1 MNFKS
6 SASCEGARRQRVV
19 TGEAPSINMTPL
31 VDIVFLLLI
40 FFMVSTTFTKE
51 SRLQLNLPQANAD
64 AVLVDELQLEIIVPV
79 SEHYIVN
86 NLALVNDQADTLK
99 MAMEK
104 ILKDN
109 SQLPVIITADA
120 AATHERVVRV
130 LDVAG
135 QLGLHN
141 IRISPR
147 QTGSTSD

>member
-1 MNFKS
+1 
-6 SASCEGARRQRVV
+6 
-19 TGEAPSINMTPL
+19 MTPL

-141 IRISPR
+141 IRISTR
-147 QTGSTSD
+147 QTGSTSA